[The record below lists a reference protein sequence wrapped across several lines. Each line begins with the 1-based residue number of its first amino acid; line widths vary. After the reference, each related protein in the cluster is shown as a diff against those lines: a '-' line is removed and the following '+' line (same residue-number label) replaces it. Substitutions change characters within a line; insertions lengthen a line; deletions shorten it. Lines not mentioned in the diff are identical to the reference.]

1 MTAQKSTFA
10 LFYGNRGVFPA
21 SLIAEAR
28 ETLPRVLKEWG
39 HDVITLNSEAT
50 RYGAVETLL
59 EGQTYAN
66 FLYENKGKF
75 DGVILCL
82 PNFGD
87 ENGAVTALKE
97 AGVPILIQAYPDDM
111 DKMSPA
117 QRRDGFCGKISIA
130 DVFRQHD
137 VKFTTLKPHV
147 VHPDSESF
155 KSQVDYFDRVCRV
168 VKGTKDMIVGAIGAR
183 TTPFKTVRIDEI
195 ALQHHGI
202 TVETLDMSEV
212 IGRVNA
218 MTHENDAYKD
228 KVEML
233 QGYTTW
239 DQVPDTAFDTL
250 AKLGVVLDE
259 IIAEYQMDAVGIRCW
274 NEIQKQLGISPCVML
289 SSLNNQG
296 IGASCE
302 VDIGSAIAMRTLH
315 LASTEPPACLDWNN
329 NYFNEEDK
337 CILFHCGP
345 VPQELMTGP
354 GRVTDHDML
363 ATSDGSGIGF
373 GCNQGRIASFD
384 FTFSNLLTESGKLK
398 WYLGH
403 GKFTDDEIPPQFFGC
418 AGVAEVEDLQD
429 VLLYVMRSGHRH
441 HVNITPGVHIDPLKE
456 ALEYY
461 LDHQV
466 AIPQY
471 G

>member
-1 MTAQKSTFA
+1 MTIQKSTFA
-10 LFYGNRGVFPA
+10 LFFGNRGVFPA

-28 ETLPRVLKEWG
+28 ETLPRVLNEWG
-39 HDVITLNSEAT
+39 HDVITLDEEAT
-50 RYGAVETLL
+50 RHGAVETLL

-66 FLYENKGKF
+66 FLYENKGKY

-87 ENGAVTALKE
+87 ETGAVTALKE
-97 AGVPILIQAYPDDM
+97 AGVPILIQAYPDEM
-111 DKMSPA
+111 DKMSPS

-130 DVFRQHD
+130 DVFRQND
-137 VKFTTLKPHV
+137 VKFTALKPHV

-202 TVETLDMSEV
+202 TVETLDLSEV

-274 NEIQKQLGISPCVML
+274 N
-289 SSLNNQG
+289 
-296 IGASCE
+296 
-302 VDIGSAIAMRTLH
+302 
-315 LASTEPPACLDWNN
+315 
-329 NYFNEEDK
+329 
-337 CILFHCGP
+337 
-345 VPQELMTGP
+345 
-354 GRVTDHDML
+354 
-363 ATSDGSGIGF
+363 
-373 GCNQGRIASFD
+373 
-384 FTFSNLLTESGKLK
+384 
-398 WYLGH
+398 
-403 GKFTDDEIPPQFFGC
+403 
-418 AGVAEVEDLQD
+418 
-429 VLLYVMRSGHRH
+429 
-441 HVNITPGVHIDPLKE
+441 
-456 ALEYY
+456 
-461 LDHQV
+461 
-466 AIPQY
+466 
-471 G
+471 

>member
-1 MTAQKSTFA
+1 MTVQKSAFA
-10 LFYGNRGVFPA
+10 LFFGNRGVFPA

-39 HDVITLNSEAT
+39 HDVIMLDQEAT
-50 RYGAVETLL
+50 RYGAIETVR

-66 FLYENKGKF
+66 FLYENKGKY

-87 ENGAVTALKE
+87 ETGAVTALKE
-97 AGVPILIQAYPDDM
+97 AGVPILIQAYPDEM
-111 DKMSPA
+111 DKMSPS

-130 DVFRQHD
+130 DVFRQND
-137 VKFTTLKPHV
+137 VKFTALKPHV

-212 IGRVNA
+212 IARVNA
-218 MTHENDAYKD
+218 MTHENSAYKD
-228 KVEML
+228 KFEML
-233 QGYTTW
+233 QGYSTW
-239 DQVPDTAFDTL
+239 DQVPDTAFETL
-250 AKLGVVLDE
+250 TMLGIVLDE
-259 IIAEYQMDAVGIRCW
+259 IIAEYQMDAVSIRCW
-274 NEIQKQLGISPCVML
+274 SEIQKQLGVSPCVML

-296 IGASCE
+296 IAASCE

-329 NYFNEEDK
+329 NYFNEGDK

-345 VPQELMTGP
+345 IPQELMTDL

-363 ATSDGSGIGF
+363 ASSDGWGIGY
-373 GCNQGRIASFD
+373 GCNQGRIASFE
-384 FTFSNLLTESGKLK
+384 FTFSNLLTESGRLK
-398 WYLGH
+398 WYLGQ
-403 GKFTDDEIPPQFFGC
+403 GKFTDDEIPQEFFGC
-418 AGVAEVEDLQD
+418 AGVAAVENLQD

-461 LDHQV
+461 LEHNV
-466 AIPQY
+466 AIPQN